1 MQDYIPIKIDIND
14 EIPTVVIKQYDHLS
28 RFLHF
33 QIFDRDMGNESLD
46 LTGCVVRLYMS
57 QNNNAIA
64 YFDGVVADG
73 ENGIITFNIPNGATQ
88 MAGDYKAEI
97 EIKYPTGNF
106 PVISTHTFIIR
117 VLSSVKNPVLLQMT
131 GQFAALDNA
140 LNNVDGLKNDIK
152 VINARFDEIIA
163 LEDGSTT
170 GDAELADIRV
180 GHDGTIYESAG
191 TAVRRQVE
199 ELEDSINNIREIR
212 VGQNL
217 VKPTKTTNGFISNS
231 NGTIT
236 ETNIYLTSVFI
247 PITNNKT
254 YAVGGYVS
262 ESQASPSQTRHGY
275 LLYDASKQPITSSYN
290 NTDNVSGL
298 TVTISDSNAKYIRAF
313 AHCNYLMVS
322 ESSTAAIPFINYSEE
337 AINKMAIGNLGV
349 SNINGLTAAGKNKIN
364 TSNSV
369 TGSLGA
375 TGAISALTQYK
386 TTDYIPV
393 EANTAYTV
401 SPKMRVYAFFDEN
414 KSIYQY
420 DNTGWNSAE
429 TITSTQNGYVRI
441 TYWATDESFIMLEK
455 GATSTSYDP
464 YRTVF
469 GEGILLNDTQVEDLS
484 DRLYLSSLSGK
495 KWAVCGDS
503 FTSGAT
509 SNVLTSGK
517 YTGQK
522 KVYPYFI
529 GNRTN
534 IDVLRFFNSGQTL
547 AYPSD
552 GTFHNSLTD
561 PTSERYYQN
570 IPSDVD
576 YITFYLGINDSHHEH
591 GSSGTDGEDTTG
603 VIPLGTINDADTSTY
618 YGAWNVVL
626 TWLIEHR
633 PFAHIGIIVSN
644 GCDRIAYRTAQIEIA
659 AKYGIPYIDL
669 NGDSRTPAMIRSL
682 NPDIPNA
689 IKQIIRAK
697 QAVDNDGSITGS
709 VNLHPNDDAH
719 EYESYFIE
727 NFLRSL

>member
-1 MQDYIPIKIDIND
+1 MQDYIPVAIDIND

-33 QIFDRDMGNESLD
+33 QIFDRDMDNEPLD

-57 QNNNAIA
+57 QSNNAIA

-88 MAGDYKAEI
+88 MSGDYKSEI
-97 EIKYPTGNF
+97 EIKDPTGNF
-106 PVISTHTFIIR
+106 PMISTHTFTIR
-117 VLSSVKNPVLLQMT
+117 VLSSVKNPVLLEMT
-131 GQFAALDNA
+131 GQFSALDNA
-140 LNNVDGLKNDIK
+140 LNTVDGLQPAINA
-152 VINARFDEIIA
+152 INARIDNIVA
-163 LEDGSTT
+163 LPGGSTS
-170 GDAELADIRV
+170 GDAELMDIRI
-180 GHDGTIYESAG
+180 GYDGTNYSSAG
-191 TAVRRQVE
+191 GAVRGQIE
-199 ELEDSINNIREIR
+199 EFEDSLNDIREIK
-212 VGQNL
+212 VGRNL

-236 ETNIYLTSVFI
+236 ENNAYLTSAFI
-247 PITNNKT
+247 PIINNKT

-262 ESQASPSQTRHGY
+262 ESQTSPSQTRHGY

-369 TGSLGA
+369 TGVIGA

-401 SPKMRVYAFFDEN
+401 SPKMRIYAFFDEN

-429 TITSTQNGYVRI
+429 TITPTQNGYVRI
-441 TYWATDESFIMLEK
+441 TYFATDESFIMLEK

-547 AYPSD
+547 SYPSD

-626 TWLIEHR
+626 TWLIENR

-669 NGDSRTPAMIRSL
+669 NGDSRTPVMIRSL